1 MKVPHL
7 HTRHIISGLLVL
19 LVFTAVILLV
29 QHLTENSVVTELA
42 QQFGYVGVV
51 ITGTI
56 AGLNSFV
63 PVPAAA
69 FTPVFVNAGLSIQLI
84 IIALAI
90 GTLIADFVGY
100 VLGHVG
106 RKLIL
111 QKYPKLFRVI
121 TEVHIKHRRL
131 VLPLVAAYAAFVP
144 FPNEALIIPL
154 ALGGMRFT
162 HMIIPLMIGNILNQ
176 TIYTYSFLSLAN
188 SLS

>member
-121 TEVHIKHRRL
+121 TEVHIKR
-131 VLPLVAAYAAFVP
+131 
-144 FPNEALIIPL
+144 PL
-154 ALGGMRFT
+154 ARKQSVLKT
-162 HMIIPLMIGNILNQ
+162 YLNQ
-176 TIYTYSFLSLAN
+176 HQILTLQLFWKPLFRKFLNL
-188 SLS
+188 